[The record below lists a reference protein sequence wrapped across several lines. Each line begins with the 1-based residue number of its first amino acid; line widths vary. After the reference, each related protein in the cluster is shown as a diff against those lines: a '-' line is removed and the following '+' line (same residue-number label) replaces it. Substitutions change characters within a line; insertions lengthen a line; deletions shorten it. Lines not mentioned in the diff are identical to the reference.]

1 MSMLRTI
8 ATSAALALVLSVSLG
23 LSLSAQ
29 DGTAQVMRQL
39 DQLKGRG
46 AKVVPMSKMPKT
58 LATKPKSAR
67 YKCDSVACWCSG
79 DCFDMISNVNCK
91 HLVCGNDHGTV
102 VCWCDL

>member
-1 MSMLRTI
+1 MPMLRTI
-8 ATSAALALVLSVSLG
+8 ATSAVMALILAAPLSFP
-23 LSLSAQ
+23 LSAQ
-29 DGTAQVMRQL
+29 KESAQVMRQL
-39 DQLKGRG
+39 DQLKAKG
-46 AKVVPMSKMPKT
+46 AQVAPMSKMPKA
-58 LATKPKSAR
+58 LAAKPKTAR